1 MKPGGGAG
9 LVPGGVTADVQPL
22 VPGEEAVLL
31 TILERPGAVRPVP
44 GLDHESGD
52 GIMTLE

>member
-1 MKPGGGAG
+1 MEPGGGAG